1 MGWNRVMPEVMRSFF
16 ADFRA
21 WPNLLYSLSSQSFE
35 PEYLIGFTY
44 LIPGVSR

>member
-21 WPNLLYSLSSQSFE
+21 WPRGVEHTTCWEFGVRLAAQHPFYS
-35 PEYLIGFTY
+35 T
-44 LIPGVSR
+44 